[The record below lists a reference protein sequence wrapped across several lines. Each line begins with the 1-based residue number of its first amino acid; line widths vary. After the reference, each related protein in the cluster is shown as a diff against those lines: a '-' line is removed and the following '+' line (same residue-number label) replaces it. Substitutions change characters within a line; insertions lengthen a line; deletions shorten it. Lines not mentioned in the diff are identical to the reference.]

1 MSEDEKKQ
9 KKVDDLRASNSA
21 DHLKLY
27 KEEAQAA
34 SAAQVEAYHN
44 IKKLSNKNSDWTITQ
59 EILQEIMAGHT
70 VANPE
75 KLPPLTEMVEQ
86 LKEEIEKRYQ
96 DEPGMK
102 DALLKSIPAM
112 RSVREWVKKEGWD
125 EAVWG
130 YVRAEGLFSAA
141 NRAKVIKALGERAID
156 RSDAAAKI
164 WLTLSGD
171 YSEKMEVD
179 NKSVDMYREINN
191 ILHGNKKKNES

>member
-1 MSEDEKKQ
+1 MSEDEKKS
-9 KKVDDLRASNSA
+9 KKANDERQNNSA
-21 DHLKLY
+21 DHLRLY
-27 KEEAQAA
+27 KEEATAA
-34 SAAQVEAYHN
+34 SAAQAEAYQN
-44 IKKLSNKNSDWTITQ
+44 VKKISNKNSNWTITQ
-59 EILQEIMAGHT
+59 ELLQEIMAAHT
-70 VANPE
+70 VADPE
-75 KLPPLTEMVEQ
+75 KLPPLTDMVEQ
-86 LKEEIEKRYQ
+86 LKEEIERRYQ

-102 DALLKSIPAM
+102 DILLKSIPAM

-130 YVRAEGLFSAA
+130 YIRVEGLFSAA

-179 NKSVDMYREINN
+179 NKSVDIYREINS
-191 ILHGNKKKNES
+191 ILHNNKKKNET

>member
-1 MSEDEKKQ
+1 MSEDEKKP
-9 KKVDDLRASNSA
+9 KKVDDLRTSNSA

-27 KEEAQAA
+27 KEEATAA
-34 SAAQVEAYHN
+34 SAEQVAAYHN
-44 IKKLSNKNSDWTITQ
+44 VKKLSNKNSDWTITQ
-59 EILQEIMAGHT
+59 ELLQEIMAAHT

-75 KLPPLTEMVEQ
+75 RLPPLTEMVEQ

-102 DALLKSIPAM
+102 DVLLKSIPAM

-179 NKSVDMYREINN
+179 NKSADIYREINS
-191 ILHGNKKKNES
+191 ILHSKKKQEI

>member
-1 MSEDEKKQ
+1 MSEDEKEP
-9 KKVDDLRASNSA
+9 KKVDDLRTSNSA
-21 DHLKLY
+21 EHLRLY
-27 KEEAQAA
+27 KEEATAA
-34 SAAQVEAYHN
+34 SAEQTAAYHN
-44 IKKLSNKNSDWTITQ
+44 VKKLSNKNSNWTITQ
-59 EILQEIMAGHT
+59 ELLQEIMAAHT

-75 KLPPLTEMVEQ
+75 RLPPLTEMVIQ

-96 DEPGMK
+96 DDPAIK
-102 DALLKSIPAM
+102 DVLLKSIPAM

-141 NRAKVIKALGERAID
+141 NRAKVIKALGDRAID

-179 NKSVDMYREINN
+179 NKSADMYREINS
-191 ILHGNKKKNES
+191 ILHGNKKKNET